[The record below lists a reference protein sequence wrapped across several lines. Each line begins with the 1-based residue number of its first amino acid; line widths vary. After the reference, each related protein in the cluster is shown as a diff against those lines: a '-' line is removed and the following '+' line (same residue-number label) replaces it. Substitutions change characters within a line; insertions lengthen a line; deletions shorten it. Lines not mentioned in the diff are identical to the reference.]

1 MNLFQRQKNTSETPK
16 DTSLEQ
22 QLNTPLFKAIF
33 EQLPCIVFNPDGT
46 IITANPLFLNAVGY
60 DLPEIQGEHHRM
72 FCDSETINSY
82 KYTEFWKQLGQG
94 ISQSGRFQRKTR
106 TGNRIWLEAD
116 YLPIKED
123 NQVQYI
129 IKTARDI
136 TEAVREEKEQ
146 NRILEALDKSLA
158 IIEFTPD
165 GHITKANQNF
175 MNAMGFST
183 DEILGK
189 HHRIFCFESFYKEHP
204 HFWQE
209 LATGQFKS
217 GRFQR
222 ITKAQHEIWLE
233 ATYNPIY
240 DENGKVIKVI
250 KFASDITDAVYA
262 QAKSSKIADLSSK
275 CFNSLSKNLVEAGYY
290 LGNSSSVAKEIKEV
304 MSKNVAVVSK
314 LHSESESIT
323 SIVNVIS
330 SIAEQTNLLALNA
343 AIEAARAG
351 EQGRG
356 FAVVADEV
364 RSLAG
369 RTNEYTL
376 DIKTK
381 VDENSRLTANV
392 FEVVQNLQTKTDDN
406 LDHLT
411 TLQKCLT
418 DMTTDANVLINDIA
432 NVKYPDE

>member
-1 MNLFQRQKNTSETPK
+1 M
-16 DTSLEQ
+16 
-22 QLNTPLFKAIF
+22 
-33 EQLPCIVFNPDGT
+33 
-46 IITANPLFLNAVGY
+46 
-60 DLPEIQGEHHRM
+60 
-72 FCDSETINSY
+72 
-82 KYTEFWKQLGQG
+82 
-94 ISQSGRFQRKTR
+94 
-106 TGNRIWLEAD
+106 
-116 YLPIKED
+116 
-123 NQVQYI
+123 
-129 IKTARDI
+129 
-136 TEAVREEKEQ
+136 
-146 NRILEALDKSLA
+146 
-158 IIEFTPD
+158 
-165 GHITKANQNF
+165 
-175 MNAMGFST
+175 
-183 DEILGK
+183 
-189 HHRIFCFESFYKEHP
+189 
-204 HFWQE
+204 
-209 LATGQFKS
+209 
-217 GRFQR
+217 
-222 ITKAQHEIWLE
+222 
-233 ATYNPIY
+233 
-240 DENGKVIKVI
+240 
-250 KFASDITDAVYA
+250 
-262 QAKSSKIADLSSK
+262 
-275 CFNSLSKNLVEAGYY
+275 EAGYY

-369 RTNEYTL
+369 RTNECTL

>member
-1 MNLFQRQKNTSETPK
+1 M
-16 DTSLEQ
+16 
-22 QLNTPLFKAIF
+22 
-33 EQLPCIVFNPDGT
+33 
-46 IITANPLFLNAVGY
+46 
-60 DLPEIQGEHHRM
+60 
-72 FCDSETINSY
+72 
-82 KYTEFWKQLGQG
+82 
-94 ISQSGRFQRKTR
+94 
-106 TGNRIWLEAD
+106 
-116 YLPIKED
+116 
-123 NQVQYI
+123 
-129 IKTARDI
+129 
-136 TEAVREEKEQ
+136 
-146 NRILEALDKSLA
+146 
-158 IIEFTPD
+158 
-165 GHITKANQNF
+165 
-175 MNAMGFST
+175 
-183 DEILGK
+183 
-189 HHRIFCFESFYKEHP
+189 
-204 HFWQE
+204 
-209 LATGQFKS
+209 
-217 GRFQR
+217 
-222 ITKAQHEIWLE
+222 
-233 ATYNPIY
+233 
-240 DENGKVIKVI
+240 
-250 KFASDITDAVYA
+250 
-262 QAKSSKIADLSSK
+262 
-275 CFNSLSKNLVEAGYY
+275 
-290 LGNSSSVAKEIKEV
+290 AKEIKEV

-369 RTNEYTL
+369 RTNECTL